1 MTKADLVNK
10 VKMLE
15 QINSELDSSLDE
27 ALSEIKY
34 LKSQNKFL
42 KKVISKDEETLTM
55 EDLRNMQITED
66 GELSKEGLVML
77 IKAGMTQKD
86 IQELVDKGDEIVEW
100 LEKKGIKLDSGG
112 NLDKN

>member
-1 MTKADLVNK
+1 
-10 VKMLE
+10 MLE

-77 IKAGMTQKD
+77 IKAGMNQKD

>member
-77 IKAGMTQKD
+77 IKAGMNQKD
-86 IQELVDKGDEIVEW
+86 IQELVDK
-100 LEKKGIKLDSGG
+100 
-112 NLDKN
+112 